1 MCLFNFNLLQE
12 ETVLPY
18 YKQKAGI
25 ACHKECKAKWE
36 ENTARPL
43 NSSQTAV
50 PAGIPKHQPCPLC
63 ERGGPPVARKVVGV
77 LYQIVVLIGR
87 LGRDPR
93 GDSCPLTWCPAQA
106 HVTPSPLGAVTGF
119 WGPHGLSSFSEASR
133 MTWWPLI
140 WSGAERAKSRW
151 QGRVL
156 SPAVTCER
164 FWWSILRCESKGWV
178 GTEWWNQGNADGI
191 WSQWEPLG
199 AQGPS
204 LEVGLLGKQRAPGG
218 IVSLMWNGLSPWAMD
233 PKPQP
238 GSIFMHATDS
248 VCTSPPYHLHST

>member
-1 MCLFNFNLLQE
+1 MLTSCGPSRPYTTGFSTWVLRTCLYVYITSATIYYFFLVCLTFPFKSMCLFNFNLLQE

-93 GDSCPLTWCPAQA
+93 GDSCPLT
-106 HVTPSPLGAVTGF
+106 
-119 WGPHGLSSFSEASR
+119 
-133 MTWWPLI
+133 
-140 WSGAERAKSRW
+140 
-151 QGRVL
+151 
-156 SPAVTCER
+156 
-164 FWWSILRCESKGWV
+164 
-178 GTEWWNQGNADGI
+178 
-191 WSQWEPLG
+191 
-199 AQGPS
+199 
-204 LEVGLLGKQRAPGG
+204 
-218 IVSLMWNGLSPWAMD
+218 
-233 PKPQP
+233 
-238 GSIFMHATDS
+238 
-248 VCTSPPYHLHST
+248 